1 MTSCSFS
8 KANLARGLA
17 AARPL
22 RTVCSLRR
30 RPTRSARGWHQ
41 QETRPGEG
49 SLRALILEPTGD
61 GTTEH
66 LEDETSFTPETVTL
80 QDSGMFEIGRDEP
93 ADILLRVA
101 TVSGRHA
108 LLKVGNR
115 QVAITDLGSTN
126 GTFID
131 GVQLEHMAAT
141 ELPIGSEIVFGD
153 EHLCR
158 FVLLDDENL

>member
-1 MTSCSFS
+1 
-8 KANLARGLA
+8 
-17 AARPL
+17 
-22 RTVCSLRR
+22 
-30 RPTRSARGWHQ
+30 
-41 QETRPGEG
+41 
-49 SLRALILEPTGD
+49 
-61 GTTEH
+61 
-66 LEDETSFTPETVTL
+66 
-80 QDSGMFEIGRDEP
+80 MFEIGRDEP